1 VIDVL
6 IIEDDL
12 PGAEALAGY
21 IDRLPG
27 FAFVGHARTGADG
40 LHRVAA
46 GHVDL
51 IMLDIYLP
59 DITGLEVLRRLR
71 GGGNTV
77 DVIAVT
83 RARDLAVVQA
93 AVSYGVAQYLVKPF
107 TFQGVRRRLERYEA
121 YRARRLDQGLLL
133 AQPDIDR
140 LLGGLRAAD
149 AGGGLPKLISR
160 ESLQAVVATL
170 TVQGEARG
178 VSAAEL
184 ARVVG
189 TSRVTARRYLEYLLD
204 AGLVG
209 REARYGEAG
218 RPELEYT
225 WLGDRHAAPS
235 DPAPH
240 PGLR

>member
-1 VIDVL
+1 LVIDVL
-6 IIEDDL
+6 IVEDDP
-12 PGAEALAGY
+12 PGAEALAEY
-21 IDRLPG
+21 IERLPN
-27 FAFVGHARTGADG
+27 FAFAGHARTGADG
-40 LHRVAA
+40 LHRVAM

-51 IMLDIYLP
+51 VLLDIYLP
-59 DITGLEVLRRLR
+59 DMTGLEVLRRLR

-121 YRARRLDQGLLL
+121 YRAKRMAPELLL
-133 AQPDIDR
+133 AQADIDT
-140 LLGGLRAAD
+140 LVGGLRAAD
-149 AGGGLPKLISR
+149 ASGGLPKRISR
-160 ESLQAVVATL
+160 ESLQAVVTTL
-170 TVQGEARG
+170 NVQGGAHG

-184 ARVVG
+184 AHVLG
-189 TSRVTARRYLEYLLD
+189 TSRVTARRYLEYLLE

-209 REARYGEAG
+209 REARYGETG

-225 WLGDRHAAPS
+225 WLLHRDAASEYRAPS
-235 DPAPH
+235 
-240 PGLR
+240 